1 MVTGL
6 KSFQE
11 WFQGYEQQY
20 AIIGGTACDLLMSD
34 EGLDFRATKD
44 IDMVLIVEAVTP
56 EFGKRFWDYII
67 QAGYEHQN
75 KSTGLPQFYR
85 FSHPRNSS
93 YPFMIE
99 LFTRR
104 IDALI
109 LPESATLTPLPID
122 DDISSLSAI
131 LLNNEYYEFLLH
143 GRVQIDGIT
152 ILDAGYLIPFKA
164 KAWLDL
170 RDRKSTGENIDGKN
184 IRKHKND
191 IFRLSALLSQNS
203 KINVTPEIYKDIQT
217 FLQAMRQE
225 VIDTKQLG
233 LTRSKETILGVL
245 QSTYLRLE

>member
-191 IFRLSALLSQNS
+191 IFRLSALLSQKS

>member
-170 RDRKSTGENIDGKN
+170 RDRKSTGENIDSKN

-191 IFRLSALLSQNS
+191 IFRLSALLGQNI
-203 KINVTPEIYKDIQT
+203 KIYVLPEIYKDIQT
-217 FLQAMRQE
+217 FLQSMQQE
-225 VIDTKQLG
+225 SVDTKQLG
-233 LTRSKETILGVL
+233 LTRSKENILEIL
-245 QSTYLRLE
+245 QNTYLSSE

>member
-44 IDMVLIVEAVTP
+44 IDMVIIVEAVTP